1 MVRLRKNTKFA
12 RMKKIIIIG
21 PVPPIRGG
29 IARHTHEM
37 ARSLSKD
44 FQVEVLSP
52 KLLFPRIFY
61 PGRSQLTESVENS
74 DNFLVAPYQLNR
86 KSWLS
91 LFKELLQVTRRE
103 KASVILPW
111 WTWFLS
117 PNILVCKWISDL
129 RGLDVVV
136 FCHNVLPHDA
146 NRFSRWVTKF
156 TLSRFARFVVQSQEE
171 KQELASLLKFR
182 AIGVAPHPTYS
193 SGTHERAQEE
203 SSHKLNL
210 LFFGIVRGYKGVSKL
225 SELIPH
231 LDELSWNLTIVG
243 EIWGKELE
251 IELKNLARNHRNVE
265 LIDRFVSEEEK
276 STFFSHTDA
285 VLLPYLKSTG
295 SGVLADAKGFGVPVI
310 ASTKIAMGDEYREG
324 IDGLNFNIEQ
334 DGSLLKAVH
343 EFSNNRGKFK
353 NPWSNVNSIEQWR
366 NLAYVVARTL
376 DE

>member
-1 MVRLRKNTKFA
+1 
-12 RMKKIIIIG
+12 MKKIIIIG

-37 ARSLSKD
+37 AQALSKD

-52 KLLFPRIFY
+52 KLLYPRIFY
-61 PGRSQLTESVENS
+61 PGKSQVTESVENS
-74 DNFLVAPYQLNR
+74 DKFLVAPYQLKR
-86 KSWLS
+86 KSWFA
-91 LFKELLQVTRRE
+91 LFKELLQVTRHER
-103 KASVILPW
+103 ASIILPW

-146 NRFSRWVTKF
+146 NRFSHWITKF
-156 TLSRFARFVVQSQEE
+156 TLSSFRRFVVQSQKE
-171 KQELASLLKFR
+171 KQTLASLLQFR
-182 AIGVAPHPTYS
+182 TIGVAPHPTYS
-193 SGTHERAQEE
+193 AETRGQGQEE
-203 SSHKLNL
+203 SSDKLNL
-210 LFFGIVRGYKGVSKL
+210 LFFGIVRDYKGVSKL

-251 IELKNLARNHRNVE
+251 IELKNLARNHQNVE
-265 LIDRFVSEEEK
+265 LIDRFVSEQEK
-276 STFFSHTDA
+276 STFFSHADA

-324 IDGLNFNIEQ
+324 VDGIHFNIEQ

-343 EFSNNRGKFK
+343 DFSNNRNGFK
-353 NPWSNVNSIEQWR
+353 NSWSNVNSIEQWR
-366 NLAYVVARTL
+366 NLAYVVVRTL